1 MYTCV
6 CHGPHVEVRRQFTRV
21 SLSFLHMGSEDEAQ
35 VMGCGS
41 KALCSLSILLA
52 PHTVSLLFTFLSIVS
67 FQCFQIF
74 HFFDSSW
81 NSILRFKWT
90 YYGILFRKIASASC
104 HLTSR
109 IPVQLFP
116 VWAFSIWRIGVSGS
130 KKHAPV
136 NCPPR
141 NKTTC
146 VSEFKLYGV
155 YTGV

>member
-1 MYTCV
+1 MCYS
-6 CHGPHVEVRRQFTRV
+6 PHVALRRQFTRV
-21 SLSFLHMGSEDEAQ
+21 SISSLHMGTGDEAQ

-67 FQCFQIF
+67 FQYFQIF

-81 NSILRFKWT
+81 NSILCFKWT
-90 YYGILFRKIASASC
+90 YGILFRKIASVSC
-104 HLTSR
+104 HLASR

-116 VWAFSIWRIGVSGS
+116 VWPFSIWRIGLSGS
-130 KKHAPV
+130 KKHTPV